1 MRFASAIL
9 ASLFLLVLLAPS
21 ATWPDSRVFIISNQ
35 ADDGYGVDQCLA
47 KGDKCGAHA
56 AHSYCKSRN
65 FAEATAYRRL
75 DPDEIT
81 GSLAKGSDTCGR
93 AKCNEYIAIT
103 CER

>member
-1 MRFASAIL
+1 MRFVPAIL
-9 ASLFLLVLLAPS
+9 VFMFMLAPS
-21 ATWPDSRVFIISNQ
+21 AVWADTHVFIIANP

-47 KGDKCGAHA
+47 RGDKCGAHA

-81 GSLAKGSDTCGR
+81 GAVPAPGKNCRR
-93 AKCNEYIAIT
+93 AGCNEYIAIT

>member
-9 ASLFLLVLLAPS
+9 ASILLPAGF
-21 ATWPDSRVFIISNQ
+21 AAWADTRVFIIANQ
-35 ADDGYGVDQCLA
+35 ADGYGVDQCLA
-47 KGDKCGAHA
+47 RGDKCGAHA

-81 GSLAKGSDTCGR
+81 GTLAKASDNCSR
-93 AKCNEYIAIT
+93 AGCNEYIAIT